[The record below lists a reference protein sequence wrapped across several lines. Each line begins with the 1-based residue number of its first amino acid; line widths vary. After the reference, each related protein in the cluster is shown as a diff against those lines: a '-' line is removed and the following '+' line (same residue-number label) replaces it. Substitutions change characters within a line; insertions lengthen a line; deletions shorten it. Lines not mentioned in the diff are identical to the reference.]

1 MTTSKRARVAQWIDW
16 AIMVFLFLF
25 AAVAPHSIAAT
36 QTAWLIGMLL
46 WVVRAFFPGFVF
58 HKSPLDYALLGFFIL
73 TVLSAFLSYE
83 PMVSIGKLRAA
94 SLFTIVY
101 LFAQNIPSRRVLRL
115 LALTLIAS
123 CVVNVLYTAG
133 ERVVGR
139 GVKIQSLQAASPLY
153 ASGVRAGDTLL
164 EINGQKVNRIEDL
177 INVLE
182 IPDQEP
188 ATVNAYRHELL
199 PTFKVQ
205 RGTLLAGSDA
215 LQRLGVEGW
224 SKGRDWRASGFY
236 GHYVSYAEVLQLM
249 LALTVGLFVAL
260 PSKRSWVGAL
270 LIIAFVGFCFS
281 LMLTVTRAS
290 WGAFLISS
298 IVILLLG
305 SSRRTILTVGLL
317 AIPLVLAGLFFLQ
330 QKRNVSFFDQTDQ
343 STTWRQTVWRE
354 GFNLLVSK
362 PRHLIVGIG
371 MDSIKAH
378 WREWGMFDNGRL
390 PWGHMHSN
398 VLQLALERGVP
409 ALVLWLI
416 LLGLYAAM
424 LLRLRRDLGE
434 SDDAGGEQRFGLW
447 IDRGIVVGA
456 LGGMIG
462 FFASGLVHYNWGD
475 SEVVMVFY
483 FIMGLTLALKRL
495 NDARETP
502 KSRRITRHPTPS
514 TRLQSSGRRSGE

>member
-1 MTTSKRARVAQWIDW
+1 MAQWIDR
-16 AIMVFLFLF
+16 AIIVVLFLF

-73 TVLSAFLSYE
+73 TGLSAFLSYE
-83 PMVSIGKLRAA
+83 PLVSIGKLRAA

-101 LFAQNIPSRRVLRL
+101 LFAQNIPSRRFFRL

-133 ERVVGR
+133 QRVVGR
-139 GVKIQSLQAASPLY
+139 GVKIHSVQAASPLY

-164 EINGQKVNRIEDL
+164 EINGEKVNDLEDL
-177 INVLE
+177 INVLD

-188 ATVNAYRHELL
+188 ATVEAYRHELL

-205 RGTLLAGSDA
+205 RGKLLPGGNAVE
-215 LQRLGVEGW
+215 RLGIGGW

-236 GHYVSYAEVLQLM
+236 GHYVSYAEVLQLI

-260 PSKRSWVGAL
+260 PSKRSWVGVL
-270 LIIAFVGFCFS
+270 LVIAFVGFCFS

-298 IVILLLG
+298 TVILLLG
-305 SSRRTILTVGLL
+305 SSRRVVLIVGLL
-317 AIPLVLAGLFFLQ
+317 TIPLVLAGLFFLQ
-330 QKRNVSFFDQTDQ
+330 QKRNVSFFDKTDQ

-354 GFNLLVSK
+354 GFDLLVSK
-362 PRHLIVGIG
+362 PRHLIFGIG
-371 MDSIKAH
+371 MDSIKERR
-378 WREWGMFDNGRL
+378 REWGMFDNGRL

-398 VLQLALERGVP
+398 PLQLALERGVP
-409 ALVLWLI
+409 VLVLWLV
-416 LLGLYAAM
+416 LLGLYAIM
-424 LLRLRRDLGE
+424 LLRLTRDLRKPN
-434 SDDAGGEQRFGLW
+434 DAGGNEQRFGLW
-447 IDRGIVVGA
+447 IDRGIALGA
-456 LGGMIG
+456 LGGLIG

-483 FIMGLTLALKRL
+483 LIMGLTLALKRFVDEGDNAPGTL
-495 NDARETP
+495 P
-502 KSRRITRHPTPS
+502 GS
-514 TRLQSSGRRSGE
+514 

>member
-1 MTTSKRARVAQWIDW
+1 MDRSAASDNMEKSEAAQWIDR
-16 AIMVFLFLF
+16 AIIVCLFLF
-25 AAVAPHSIAAT
+25 AAAAPHSIAAT

-46 WVVRAFFPGFVF
+46 WVVRFAFFPGSVF

-73 TVLSAFLSYE
+73 TGLSAFLSYE
-83 PMVSIGKLRAA
+83 PLVSIGKVRAA

-123 CVVNVLYTAG
+123 CVVTVLYTAG
-133 ERVVGR
+133 QRVVGR
-139 GVKIQSLQAASPLY
+139 GVKIQSVHAASPLY

-164 EINGQKVNRIEDL
+164 EINGKEVNDPEDL
-177 INVLE
+177 INVLD
-182 IPDQEP
+182 IPDKQP
-188 ATVNAYRHELL
+188 ATVKAYRHELL

-205 RGTLLAGSDA
+205 RGKLLAGSNA
-215 LQRLGVEGW
+215 LERLGVVSW

-236 GHYVSYAEVLQLM
+236 GHYVSYAEVLQLI
-249 LALTVGLFVAL
+249 LALTVGLFIAL
-260 PSKRSWVGAL
+260 PSKRSWVGSL

-298 IVILLLG
+298 TVILFLG
-305 SSRRTILTVGLL
+305 SSRRAVLMVGLL

-330 QKRNVSFFDQTDQ
+330 QKRNVSFFDQTDL

-354 GFNLLVSK
+354 GFDLLVSK
-362 PRHLIVGIG
+362 PRHLIFGIG
-371 MDSIKAH
+371 MDSIKGH
-378 WREWGMFDNGRL
+378 WRQWGMFDNGRL
-390 PWGHMHSN
+390 PRGHMHSN
-398 VLQLALERGVP
+398 LLQLALERGVP
-409 ALVLWLI
+409 ALMLWLV
-416 LLGLYAAM
+416 LLGLYAVM
-424 LLRLRRDLGE
+424 LLRLTRDLRE
-434 SDDAGGEQRFGLW
+434 SNDAGRSEQRFGLW
-447 IDRGIVVGA
+447 IDRGIVLGA

-495 NDARETP
+495 VGASETRKP
-502 KSRRITRHPTPS
+502 LICRVYPNR
-514 TRLQSSGRRSGE
+514 